1 MEDPHRAETLA
12 WAFILEPC
20 LTLAG
25 QHAGRLVVNDAEPLS
40 GPKWH
45 VKSLQLGVA
54 FFGFLQTLPDAR
66 SG

>member
-12 WAFILEPC
+12 WACIQLPC

-25 QHAGRLVVNDAEPLS
+25 QHAGRLVGNDAEPLS
-40 GPKWH
+40 GLKWH
-45 VKSLQLGVA
+45 VKSMQLGVA
-54 FFGFLQTLPDAR
+54 FFSFLQTLPDAR